1 MIVLG
6 DADGEFM
13 MMKSLSE
20 RPACFKNEEEAR
32 VALGERAKG
41 KNNKS

>member
-20 RPACFKNEEEAR
+20 RPACFKNEDEAPGSFRGKSKGEE
-32 VALGERAKG
+32 
-41 KNNKS
+41 